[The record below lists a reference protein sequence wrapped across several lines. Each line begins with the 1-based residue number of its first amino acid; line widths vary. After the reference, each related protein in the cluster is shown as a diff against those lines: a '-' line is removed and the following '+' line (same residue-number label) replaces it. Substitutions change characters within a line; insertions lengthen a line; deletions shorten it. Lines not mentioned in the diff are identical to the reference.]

1 LLEIHLQQLWSD
13 KRLPFHAFHLTNGS
27 PLEICQTGHWNK
39 SGSGPDFQYA
49 KIRLDDLT
57 WFGSIEFHLKS
68 SDWYKHQHH
77 TDLAYKN
84 VILHVV
90 YEYDEPVYLHQRV
103 LPTLEL
109 KSYLTGE
116 FEFPSK
122 YRWKTD
128 LKIHCSHRIS
138 DFPNQF
144 KHMQQRA
151 IKERIKRKY
160 SLDFNSGQE
169 AFNAYSVISKAFGT
183 KNNSLS
189 FELLTHQIPLHFHFN
204 FSEDEIRTIVLTNA
218 QGWKSRNLQ
227 LTKNLLARI
236 VSWTKFIKWYFTQVA
251 LNQSIF
257 SWSEGFIHAN
267 IKSKMLQNNLVINAK
282 TYIDLHTYRL
292 QRKQHS
298 GILPSMKYL
307 QSLPAESNRIISIWK
322 SVGITSKNALESQA
336 NLEIYQQFCTAKKC
350 LNCCVGQQITK
361 S

>member
-1 LLEIHLQQLWSD
+1 VLEIHLQQLWSD
-13 KRLPFHAFHLTNGS
+13 KRLPFHAFHLINGT
-27 PLEICQTGHWNK
+27 PIEIDQPGTWNK
-39 SGSGPDFQYA
+39 SGSGPDFQFA

-77 TDLAYKN
+77 TDLAYAN

-90 YEYDEPVYLHQRV
+90 YEYDEPVYLHQRL

-109 KSYLTGE
+109 KSYLSGE
-116 FEFPSK
+116 FQFPAK
-122 YRWKTD
+122 YWWKTD
-128 LKIHCSHRIS
+128 SKIPCSHRII
-138 DFPNQF
+138 DFHIEF
-144 KHMQQRA
+144 KQMQYKA

-160 SLDFNSGQE
+160 SLDYNINQQTFD
-169 AFNAYSVISKAFGT
+169 AYSVISKAFGT

-204 FSEDEIRTIVLTNA
+204 LSEGEIRTLVFANV

-227 LTKNLLARI
+227 LTKNLYARI
-236 VSWTKFIKWYFTQVA
+236 ISWTKFIRWYFGQET
-251 LNQSIF
+251 LNQPTSN
-257 SWSEGFIHAN
+257 WSEGFNHAN
-267 IKSKMLQNNLVINAK
+267 IKSKMLQNNLLINAK
-282 TYIDLHTYRL
+282 TYIDLHAHRL
-292 QRKQHS
+292 QRIKQS

-307 QSLPAESNRIISIWK
+307 QSLPAESNRINSIWK

>member
-1 LLEIHLQQLWSD
+1 MLEIQLQQLWSD

-27 PLEICQTGHWNK
+27 PIEICQTGHWNK

-49 KIRLDDLT
+49 KIRLDDLI

-77 TDLAYKN
+77 IDLAYEN

-90 YEYDEPVYLHQRV
+90 YEYDEPVYLHQRL

-109 KSYLTGE
+109 KSYLSGE
-116 FEFPSK
+116 FEFPTK

-128 LKIHCSHRIS
+128 SKIHCSHRIS
-138 DFPNQF
+138 DFPHHF
-144 KHMQQRA
+144 KQMQLRA

-160 SLDFNSGQE
+160 LLDFKSGQE
-169 AFNAYSVISKAFGT
+169 AIDAYSVISKAFGT

-204 FSEDEIRTIVLTNA
+204 FSEDEIRTIVFTNV

-227 LTKNLLARI
+227 LTKNLRARI
-236 VSWTKFIKWYFTQVA
+236 ISWTKFIRWYFMQVA

-257 SWSEGFIHAN
+257 SWSEGFIFAN

-282 TYIDLHTYRL
+282 TYIDLHACRL
-292 QRKQHS
+292 QSKHQS
-298 GILPSMKYL
+298 GLLPAMKYL
-307 QSLPAESNRIISIWK
+307 QSLPAESNHINSIWK